1 MNNKETCRKTVAY
14 IIGNFL
20 AHVAFPSA
28 LFTIVWNHVLA
39 DTFNAAHF
47 NYWTFF
53 VVCVGVRCLLS
64 HDAK

>member
-1 MNNKETCRKTVAY
+1 MENKKKCSKIIAY

-20 AHVAFPSA
+20 AHVAFPAA
-28 LFTIVWNHVLA
+28 LFTIVWNRVLA

-53 VVCVGVRCLLS
+53 VICVGIRCLLS
-64 HDAK
+64 RDAE